1 MKIKFIRG
9 SLSEWGKLNSRNFIW
24 RKTNDPYHIL
34 ISEIMLHRTRA
45 SQVEPIYQ
53 RFIKK
58 YPNFNSICYAGV
70 EKIMKELNS
79 LGLRWRSEEL
89 HNLSCQIVKKYDGII
104 PRNKEKLL
112 QLPGIGPYISSAIL
126 NFAFDKPEPMLD
138 TNSVRVIGRFF
149 GLSIND
155 SSRRSLKRL

>member
-1 MKIKFIRG
+1 
-9 SLSEWGKLNSRNFIW
+9 
-24 RKTNDPYHIL
+24 
-34 ISEIMLHRTRA
+34 
-45 SQVEPIYQ
+45 
-53 RFIKK
+53 
-58 YPNFNSICYAGV
+58 
-70 EKIMKELNS
+70 MKELNS

-155 SSRRSLKRL
+155 SSRRSKQFEKIMKDFVSFKEHKKIMWNLIDFAYFICKPQNPVCNKCPLNKKCCFLRESV